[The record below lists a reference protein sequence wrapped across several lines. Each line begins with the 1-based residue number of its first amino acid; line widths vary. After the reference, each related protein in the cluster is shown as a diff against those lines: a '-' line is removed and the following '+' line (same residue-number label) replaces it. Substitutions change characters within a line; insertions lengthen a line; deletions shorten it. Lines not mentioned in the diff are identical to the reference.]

1 MQNFPTSLTISVKFY
16 LSQLKP
22 SPSQNSSCFSLVSI
36 FFPTQFNPKYW
47 IYQIICKAK
56 PIEFAIKL
64 HTDHDTLWVK
74 HATHQKAE
82 SLRTASP
89 SNLDKM
95 VSNSSNLNAKYAEFS
110 TKWQMLL
117 HFHNPSCGY
126 NQRCNL
132 YQETVPVIQSILA
145 SLFHHYLFTKSS
157 LKSPLTLPSYINQ
170 KFFSNL
176 FLRTTIPIIYTK
188 NIFFT
193 SKIMSIQVASRYQ
206 EVREYCED

>member
-22 SPSQNSSCFSLVSI
+22 SPSQNSPCFSLVSI
-36 FFPTQFNPKYW
+36 FFPTQFMYW

-56 PIEFAIKL
+56 PIKFAIKL
-64 HTDHDTLWVK
+64 HTDHDALWVK
-74 HATHQKAE
+74 HAIHQKAE

-117 HFHNPSCGY
+117 HFHNPSFGY

-132 YQETVPVIQSILA
+132 YQETVPLIQSILA
-145 SLFHHYLFTKSS
+145 SLFLYYLFTKSF
-157 LKSPLTLPSYINQ
+157 LKFPLTLPSYINQ
-170 KFFSNL
+170 QFFSNL

-188 NIFFT
+188 NVFFT
-193 SKIMSIQVASRYQ
+193 SNIISIQAASRYQ